1 MCLVAFA
8 LDKSRRFPLVV
19 AANRDEYFDRPTARL
34 AWWTPTD
41 GGPAILGG
49 RDLQSGGTWLG
60 LTAQGRLGL
69 LTNLRDVRRTFDDA
83 PSRGHIV
90 PNWLSARE
98 AVDKF
103 WMRTAVS
110 GYNGFNLIAADFR
123 SGECLWVSNGGVY
136 PRRLER
142 GVYGLSNAALDTP
155 WPKVVALK
163 NRLLESVEHS
173 SSVDELSQVMFKALS
188 DRTEAADAQLPKT
201 GLPPERERQLSSA
214 FIRTP
219 DRSYGTRTS
228 TLIVT
233 ERVNRHQITHVFE
246 RTFSAVDGV
255 ALLRRSTIKRW
266 PPRHSSAAH
275 TPAAEQ
281 TAVADAEAEA

>member
-1 MCLVAFA
+1 MCLVAIA
-8 LDKSRRFPLVV
+8 LDKSRKFPLVV
-19 AANRDEYFDRPTARL
+19 AANRDEYFDRPAARL
-34 AWWTPTD
+34 AWWTPDD

-69 LTNLRDVRRTFDDA
+69 LTNLRDPRSHSGVA
-83 PSRGHIV
+83 PSRGEIV
-90 PNWLSARE
+90 PNWLSARDP
-98 AVDKF
+98 VDKF

-123 SGECLWVSNGGVY
+123 IGECFWVSNSGAY

-163 NRLLESVEHS
+163 ERLQESVEQAAD
-173 SSVDELSQVMFKALS
+173 VAELARQLFRALS
-188 DRTEAADAQLPKT
+188 DRTEADPAQLPKT
-201 GLPPERERQLSSA
+201 GISIERERQLSSA

-228 TLIVT
+228 TLIIT

-255 ALLRRSTIKRW
+255 ALMRSSVIKRW
-266 PPRHSSAAH
+266 PPRHTSSA
-275 TPAAEQ
+275 PATAVAQ
-281 TAVADAEAEA
+281 TAVAEAEA

>member
-8 LDKSRRFPLVV
+8 LDKSRKYPLVV
-19 AANRDEYFDRPTARL
+19 AANRDEYFERPTARL
-34 AWWTPTD
+34 AWWMPAD
-41 GGPAILGG
+41 AGPAILGG
-49 RDLQSGGTWLG
+49 RDLESGGTWLG

-69 LTNLRDVRRTFDDA
+69 LTNLRDSSRTFDEA

-98 AVDKF
+98 PVDKF

-123 SGECLWVSNGGVY
+123 SGECFWVSNSGAY

-155 WPKVVALK
+155 WPKVIALK
-163 NRLLESVEHS
+163 ERIISGVESAA
-173 SSVDELSQVMFKALS
+173 SVDDLAAHLFKALS
-188 DRTEAADAQLPKT
+188 DRTVADDSRLPKT
-201 GLPPERERQLSSA
+201 GVPHERERQLSPA
-214 FIRTP
+214 FIRLP
-219 DRSYGTRTS
+219 DHSYGTRTS
-228 TLIVT
+228 TVLIT

-246 RTFSAVDGV
+246 RSFSAIDGV
-255 ALLRRSTIKRW
+255 ALMRRSTIKRW
-266 PPRHSSAAH
+266 PPRHTSAG
-275 TPAAEQ
+275 PAPSVEHA
-281 TAVADAEAEA
+281 AVAEAESQT

>member
-1 MCLVAFA
+1 MCLVALA

-34 AWWTPTD
+34 AWWTPDD

-69 LTNLRDVRRTFDDA
+69 LTNLRDPRGVSEAA
-83 PSRGHIV
+83 PSRGQIV
-90 PNWLSARE
+90 PNWLSARDP
-98 AVDKF
+98 VDKF

-123 SGECLWVSNGGVY
+123 NGECFWVSNNGAY

-155 WPKVVALK
+155 WPKVVQLK
-163 NRLLESVEHS
+163 ERLQDSVEQAAD
-173 SSVDELSQVMFKALS
+173 VAELAHRLFRALS
-188 DRTEAADAQLPKT
+188 DRTEADLAQLPKT
-201 GLPPERERQLSSA
+201 GISIERERQLSSA

-228 TLIVT
+228 TLIIT
-233 ERVNRHQITHVFE
+233 ERVNRHQITHVYE
-246 RTFSAVDGV
+246 RTFSALDGV
-255 ALLRRSTIKRW
+255 ALLRSSIIKRW
-266 PPRHSSAAH
+266 PPRHTSSTA
-275 TPAAEQ
+275 
-281 TAVADAEAEA
+281 TAVVAPTAVAEAEA